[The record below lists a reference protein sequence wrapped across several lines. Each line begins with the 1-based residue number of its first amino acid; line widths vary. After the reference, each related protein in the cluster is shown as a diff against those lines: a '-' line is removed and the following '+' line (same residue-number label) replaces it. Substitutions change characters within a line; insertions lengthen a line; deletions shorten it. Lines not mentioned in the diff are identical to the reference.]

1 MQNIG
6 SISNIRL
13 DFGWNRLARIVPK
26 ICMSMIAEVSRGPR
40 EMNEY
45 TRKFGVGP
53 RLKFSTPIVRE
64 GSHDPGAREIQDICS
79 R

>member
-1 MQNIG
+1 MQCIG

-26 ICMSMIAEVSRGPR
+26 ICMSKIAEVSRGFR

-45 TRKFGVGP
+45 TRKFRRGP
-53 RLKFSTPIVRE
+53 RSQLSTPIVQ
-64 GSHDPGAREIQDICS
+64 GGQS
-79 R
+79 